1 MFILISVVNSLLK
14 QPYLKPEV
22 KGLEKHLEQ
31 NDLI

>member
-14 QPYLKPEV
+14 QLYLQPQVIGIK
-22 KGLEKHLEQ
+22 KQQQ

>member
-1 MFILISVVNSLLK
+1 MFILISAVNLLLK

-22 KGLEKHLEQ
+22 KGLKKYQQ

>member
-22 KGLEKHLEQ
+22 KGLKKHQQ

>member
-14 QPYLKPEV
+14 QLYSKPEV
-22 KGLEKHLEQ
+22 KGLKKQQQ